1 MWNFDY
7 TCQVIT
13 DVNPFIYSRPI
24 PPEEVIDRDEETR
37 RLLELA
43 VGGHFARLYA
53 PRKFGKTSLLG
64 RVLRDGEK
72 SEGLIPV
79 MVDLYGVLSVGDIA
93 VRIERAYAK
102 HLKGPIRKQ
111 VDKFLQSTGLGL
123 SLGAYGI
130 SAKLQIDPKTDPLPA
145 LHSLLDL
152 PLRLEASGGF
162 RALIVFDEF
171 QDIVKVPEMDA
182 LLRAHI
188 QYQGEVASYIFAGSE
203 HGMMEQLFG
212 NKDRPLY
219 GSAVPMRLGPLP
231 NEDIAEYVTQRFDES
246 GSEVGDALNP
256 LLDTAR
262 GHPQRAIQLAH
273 WLWEVTPKGETA
285 NFERWEETLETVLL
299 ELEPEFDAHWRSL
312 DTSEQK
318 ALRAVIA
325 GDGSP
330 LRTNVLHQLE
340 VEKTTVY
347 NALRRL
353 GQSADIDR
361 DGGRWQIVD
370 PLFQLWITRLARARA

>member
-1 MWNFDY
+1 
-7 TCQVIT
+7 VIT

-24 PPEEVIDRDEETR
+24 PPEEVIDRDDETR

-79 MVDLYGVLSVGDIA
+79 MVDLYGVLSVSDIA
-93 VRIERAYAK
+93 IRVERAYAK

-130 SAKLQIDPKTDPLPA
+130 SAKLQLDPKTDPLPA

-171 QDIVKVPEMDA
+171 QDIAKVPEMDA

-203 HGMMEQLFG
+203 QGMMEQLFG
-212 NKDRPLY
+212 DKDRPLY

-231 NEDIAEYVTQRFDES
+231 NQDIAQYITQRFDES

-256 LLDTAR
+256 LLETAR

-273 WLWEVTPKGETA
+273 WLWEITPKGETA

-330 LRTNVLHQLE
+330 LRSNVLRQLE

-353 GQSADIDR
+353 DQSADIER
-361 DGGRWQIVD
+361 DGRRWQIVD
-370 PLFQLWITRLARARA
+370 PLFELWISRLARADI

>member
-1 MWNFDY
+1 M
-7 TCQVIT
+7 IT